1 MKTED
6 FEAMTKLISHGG
18 DVDQEELAE
27 ALGYAGN
34 AWYEI
39 QQLTKSLCAGYRAL
53 QRDIERKDRKLE
65 IANKMVTAV
74 RAENERLRAEIAR
87 LRGSDTSFGASRHL
101 PLEGKATEGG
111 GDGA

>member
-1 MKTED
+1 MTTED
-6 FEAMTKLISHGG
+6 FEALAKLLSHGG

-27 ALGYAGN
+27 ALCYAGN

-39 QQLTKSLCAGYRAL
+39 QQLTKCLAAGYRAL

-65 IANKMVTAV
+65 IANKMTTAV

-87 LRGSDTSFGASRHL
+87 LREEKTRADVVIGPYGDA
-101 PLEGKATEGG
+101 KGG
-111 GDGA
+111 GDGAG